1 MSTFRIYGSGRLS
14 LQLIGQLNN
23 FLYVAAVL
31 SIAFLMMFSLMVAL
45 LALSHQILM
54 YAILGWVFLFLVYTI
69 FSIYA
74 KQALHQLGTL
84 EVSKEGITKSIGSY
98 VEFFEYN
105 KIEKIRIRDHLKGI
119 MYPGKYRTY
128 LVTLTYRGIA
138 PETFVVGARSP
149 DDKPG
154 ADFEDFLKV
163 MSYITGTPINI
174 TE

>member
-1 MSTFRIYGSGRLS
+1 MSTFRIYGSRRQS

-23 FLYVAAVL
+23 LLYVSAVL
-31 SIAFLMMFSLMVAL
+31 SIAFLMMFSLIVAV
-45 LALSHQILM
+45 LALPHPILL
-54 YAILGWVFLFLVYTI
+54 YAILSWVGLFIIYTI
-69 FSIYA
+69 FAIYT
-74 KQALHQLGTL
+74 KRTLRQLGTI

-105 KIEKIRIRDHLKGI
+105 KIEEIRIRDHLKGI

-128 LVTLTYRGIA
+128 LVTLTYKDIA
-138 PETFVVGARSP
+138 PETFVIGARSP